1 MSFDSDV
8 QGLRGRLNELDDQAK
23 KIREKLEGGQM
34 ATLFDMEVYVKGNY
48 LENMLGNYIVKID
61 GPSNKVQVGMSHN
74 VTVGNKSE
82 GILGISTSTV
92 AVTEYKKV
100 NGWSTAR
107 ITGLKKETVV
117 GAKWDE
123 IHGTKFEKKAAKTI
137 TLGSAAE
144 CRKQGSRFEKFGKR
158 IMQILGVK
166 KTAREA
172 FERVRD
178 FQIKVGKLEETIS
191 KWEATLKSA
200 EITMSV
206 LNATHQKCVNKV
218 EKAMALDCEG
228 TATMKFDHILAKGH
242 KGASECMVPKA
253 RIAKGGSWVF
263 VADGHVTVKGKQYYF
278 K

>member
-8 QGLRGRLNELDDQAK
+8 QAIRKRLDELDHQAAHV
-23 KIREKLEGGQM
+23 RDKLAGGQM
-34 ATLFDMEVYVKGNY
+34 ATLFDMEIFVKGDY
-48 LENMLGNYIVKID
+48 RENMLGNYIVKID

-74 VTVGNKSE
+74 VTIANKSE
-82 GILGISTSTV
+82 GILGASTSTI
-92 AVTEYKKV
+92 AVTDYKKV

-123 IHGTKFEKKAAKTI
+123 IHGTKFEKKASKTI

-158 IMQILGVK
+158 VMQILGVK
-166 KTAREA
+166 KSAREA
-172 FERVRD
+172 FEKVRD

-206 LNATHQKCVNKV
+206 LNATHQKCRTNV

-228 TATMKFDHILAKGH
+228 AATMKFDHILAKGH

-263 VADGHVTVKGKQYYF
+263 VADGHVTVK
-278 K
+278 